1 MAKIQMRRTKTAGQK
16 PTAAQ
21 ILEGEL
27 IINLPDRKIYTK
39 NDAGGII
46 ELGNPETAD
55 KLTVA
60 GTLEAGGAT
69 TLNGGATIANKTNI
83 TGATAELTIGSGTA
97 TPTIKMG
104 VTASKSHQIKG
115 NGNDLEI
122 TADRVNITS
131 GKIALNPLAGGEIQ
145 GKGGNKILSD
155 DGNGNVIVSGGKNGT
170 TTGDLELGGTA
181 NGHSTKN
188 IKLRSP
194 LVNASNE
201 TLVDANGKIKASML
215 DMGYT
220 TPADVAT
227 DYYSKTQADGKYLT
241 KTDATTNHYTKTQ
254 TDSAFLKKTDA
265 TATYYSKN
273 EADSRF
279 ISTAGNLHSEG
290 YILSNA
296 VDGTA
301 STSDTSMKYSGFY
314 RMNQAANALNNL
326 NIHVANPLV
335 KTASD
340 ARGIAF
346 EAGSV
351 GNKAYVYRYGSDG
364 KFIKSAKIYTED
376 DKPTLAELGGGVLG
390 GSVTSDYDI
399 TTMKTVKSNQVDST
413 YRMSIQRADAQ
424 YSPYFRLIKT
434 DVISSVSLPAA
445 NISIGNIGFQE
456 GSTNADPYGGV
467 IRGNVSTTV
476 TTTGGAVLYIDA
488 RDSGGVVKNRITL
501 DTDTATTSIA
511 TGSFKAGT
519 TTLGTTTTGTLTS
532 TGTIVAGNQ
541 LTAKSKLILNSE
553 STTTNG
559 IEIGSLTNATSPY
572 IDFHTDGLAA
582 TDYNVRIQASTGK
595 LAVIG
600 GNQNIEIDAK
610 TTTVLNMHDSASS
623 MIKMARG
630 AVVLRDFN
638 NGNVTLCGGLKPDG
652 TAGDLYLG
660 YNSTSANAY
669 TNTVRLDSPLTW
681 QGKSNLVDANGKLVG
696 ASLDTSYLPLT
707 GGSLSGPLT
716 VSGIATLNGN
726 TVAKAVSAT
735 SLTVSGTS
743 TFAGNVTT
751 NGSVITKGIT
761 ATGAISAT
769 TNLVSTGGSLESWND
784 GNSHVWFRQSNGTEK
799 ALIWAGSD
807 NVLRMRTAAKSV
819 SLEDSSLVLSGT
831 INSGAISSSG
841 NINAASF
848 TTPGAI
854 NANGTISSGVIS
866 SGGLT
871 KFTSGQ
877 ILGQNNAKLFADHGN
892 GNVTLSA
899 SLTSNSAS
907 SGTLIIGY
915 DARASGFYTDR
926 IQLMMPV
933 TANSTIAAA
942 GRVSGGDLLSSGV
955 VYAGGGTAYL
965 NTDGNITGSVWGGGW
980 LSTHIENRAYA
991 HANERAQAWANQ
1003 QVNAY
1008 LYSQDAWY
1016 PGSYAMARYAGA
1028 NLGIGGVVAGSGLN
1042 PATCDGAY
1050 DISTTLPGTWMC
1062 MGRSLTNN
1070 DAHRTTIW
1078 KRVG

>member
-27 IINLPDRKIYTK
+27 LVNLTDRKIYTK

-55 KLTVA
+55 KLNIA

-69 TLNGGATIANKTNI
+69 TLNGGVTIANKANI
-83 TGATAELTIGSGTA
+83 TGATAELTIGSGNA

-104 VTASKSHQIKG
+104 VTATKSHQIKG

-131 GKIALNPLAGGEIQ
+131 GKMALNPLAGGEIQ
-145 GKGGNKILSD
+145 GKGGNRILSD
-155 DGNGNVIVSGGKNGT
+155 DGNGNVILSGGKTGT

-181 NGHSTKN
+181 NGHSTRN
-188 IKLRSP
+188 VKLRSP

-201 TLVDANGKIKASML
+201 VLVDANGKIKASML
-215 DMGYT
+215 DTGYT

-227 DYYSKTQADGKYLT
+227 DYYSKTQADGKYLS

-254 TDSAFLKKTDA
+254 TDSAFLKKADA
-265 TATYYSKN
+265 TAIYYSKS
-273 EADSRF
+273 EADNRYV
-279 ISTAGNLHSEG
+279 STVGNLHSEG

-301 STSDTSMKYSGFY
+301 STSDTSIKYSGFY
-314 RMNQAANALNNL
+314 RMNQAANALNNMS
-326 NIHVANPLV
+326 IHVANPLV
-335 KTASD
+335 KTAAD

-351 GNKAYVYRYGSDG
+351 GNKAYVYRYGADG
-364 KFIKSAKIYTED
+364 KFVKSAKIYTED

-390 GSVTSDYDI
+390 GAVTSVYDL
-399 TTMKTVKSNQVDST
+399 TTTKTVQANQVDAN
-413 YRMSIQRADAQ
+413 YRMSVQRAGGSN
-424 YSPYFRLIKT
+424 SPYFRIIKT
-434 DVISSVSLPAA
+434 DVISSNSLPSA

-456 GSTNADPYGGV
+456 GSKTADPYSGV

-476 TTTGGAVLYIDA
+476 TTTGGAILYLDA
-488 RDSGGVVKNRITL
+488 RDMSGVVKSRIAL
-501 DTDTATTSIA
+501 DTDTATTTIA
-511 TGSFKAGT
+511 KGSFKAGT
-519 TTLGTTTTGTLTS
+519 TTLGTTTTGALTS
-532 TGTIVAGNQ
+532 TGTIAAGNE
-541 LTAKSKLILNSE
+541 LTAKSKLTLNSE

-572 IDFHTDGLAA
+572 IDFHTDG
-582 TDYNVRIQASTGK
+582 TSSDYNVRIQASTGK
-595 LAVIG
+595 MAVIG
-600 GNQNIEIDAK
+600 SGNIEIDAR
-610 TTTVLNMHDSASS
+610 TTTSLNLHDSATS

-630 AVVLRDFN
+630 AVVLRDHN
-638 NGNVTLCGGLKPDG
+638 NGNVTISGGLKTDG
-652 TAGDLYLG
+652 VSSGDLYLG
-660 YNSTSANAY
+660 YSSSAGSASQY
-669 TNTVRLDSPLTW
+669 TNTVRLESPMTW
-681 QGKSNLVDANGKLVG
+681 KGTSQLVNSSGKLVG
-696 ASLDTSYLPLT
+696 ASLDTDYLPLA
-707 GGSLSGPLT
+707 GGSLSGPLI
-716 VSGIATLNGN
+716 VSGVATLNGN

-735 SLTVSGTS
+735 SLTVSGAS
-743 TFAGNVTT
+743 TFTGNVTT
-751 NGSVITKGIT
+751 NGSLITKGIA
-761 ATGAISAT
+761 ATGTISAT
-769 TNLVSTGGSLESWND
+769 TNFVSTGGSLESWSN
-784 GNSHVWFRQSNGTEK
+784 GNSHIWFRQSNGTEK
-799 ALIWAGSD
+799 ALVCAGSD
-807 NVLRMRTAAKSV
+807 NILRMRTAAKSV
-819 SLEDSSLVLSGT
+819 SLEDSSLTLSGI

-841 NINAASF
+841 NVNAASF
-848 TTPGAI
+848 STPGTI
-854 NANGTISSGVIS
+854 NANGTISSGAIY
-866 SGGLT
+866 SGGIT
-871 KFTSGQ
+871 KYIGGQ
-877 ILGQNNAKLFADHGN
+877 ILGQNNARLLADHGN

-907 SGTLIIGY
+907 SGTLFIGY
-915 DARASGFYTDR
+915 DARASGYYTDR
-926 IQLMMPV
+926 VQIMRPV
-933 TANSTIAAA
+933 IADSSIAAA
-942 GRVSGGDLLSSGV
+942 GRVSGGDLLSAGNVYSGN
-955 VYAGGGTAYL
+955 GSSYL
-965 NTDGNITGSVWGGGW
+965 HTDGNVYGPVYGGW
-980 LSTHIENRAYA
+980 LTNYIYST
-991 HANERAQAWANQ
+991 ANERASAWANQ

-1016 PGSYAMARYAGA
+1016 IGSYAMARYAGA
-1028 NLGIGGVVAGSGLN
+1028 NLGIGGLVAGSGLN

-1050 DISTTLPGTWMC
+1050 DTATTLPGTWMC

>member
-27 IINLPDRKIYTK
+27 LVNLPDRKIYTK

-55 KLTVA
+55 KLNVA
-60 GTLEAGGAT
+60 GNLEAGGAT
-69 TLNGGATIANKTNI
+69 ALNGGATIANKANI
-83 TGATAELTIGSGTA
+83 TGAAAELTIGSGNA

-155 DGNGNVIVSGGKNGT
+155 DGNGNVILSGCKNGT

-215 DMGYT
+215 DTGYT
-220 TPADVAT
+220 TPAEVAT

-335 KTASD
+335 KTAAD

-364 KFIKSAKIYTED
+364 KFIKSAKVYTED
-376 DKPTLAELGGGVLG
+376 DKPTLTELGGGVLG
-390 GSVTSDYDI
+390 GAVTSDYDI
-399 TTMKTVKSNQVDST
+399 TTTKTVKSNQVDAT

-456 GSTNADPYGGV
+456 GSKTTDPYGGV

-488 RDSGGVVKNRITL
+488 RDSSGVVKNRITL

-519 TTLGTTTTGTLTS
+519 TTLGTTTTGALTS
-532 TGTIVAGNQ
+532 TGTISASNQ

-553 STTTNG
+553 STTANG

-572 IDFHTDGLAA
+572 IDFHTDGIAT

-610 TTTVLNMHDSASS
+610 TTTALNMHDSATS

-630 AVVLRDFN
+630 AVVLRDHN
-638 NGNVTLCGGLKPDG
+638 NGNVTLCGGIKPDG

-660 YNSTSANAY
+660 YNSADANAY

-681 QGKSNLVDANGKLVG
+681 QGKSNLVNSSGKLVG
-696 ASLDTSYLPLT
+696 ASLDTAYLPLT
-707 GGSLSGPLT
+707 GGSLSGNIGTSGNVNAGSFTTPGGVT
-716 VSGIATLNGN
+716 VLGTAQMG
-726 TVAKAVSAT
+726 VVSA
-735 SLTVSGTS
+735 S
-743 TFAGNVTT
+743 GNV
-751 NGSVITKGIT
+751 
-761 ATGAISAT
+761 
-769 TNLVSTGGSLESWND
+769 
-784 GNSHVWFRQSNGTEK
+784 
-799 ALIWAGSD
+799 
-807 NVLRMRTAAKSV
+807 
-819 SLEDSSLVLSGT
+819 
-831 INSGAISSSG
+831 
-841 NINAASF
+841 NAASF
-848 TTPGAI
+848 TTPGGVTVQGLAQLNAVTTTDLVSLTGSLRTRAASNCHVWFENNTGAERALIWADTSNNLNFRSTSGLTQI
-854 NANGTISSGVIS
+854 NGRLDVSAGIWSKTGDFSTFAPSTDVNCHVWFKNTNGANRAVIFANKDNNLFLQP
-866 SGGLT
+866 SGGWVDFSGARLNSIHT
-871 KFTSGQ
+871 ITTNGDITAGGGWITTSGRIQ
-877 ILGQNNAKLFADHGN
+877 GGETWSNGNIVAGN
-892 GNVTLSA
+892 GNAVLA
-899 SLTSNSAS
+899 S
-907 SGTLIIGY
+907 
-915 DARASGFYTDR
+915 
-926 IQLMMPV
+926 
-933 TANSTIAAA
+933 
-942 GRVSGGDLLSSGV
+942 
-955 VYAGGGTAYL
+955 
-965 NTDGNITGSVWGGGW
+965 DGNINAPVWEGGW
-980 LSTHIENRAYA
+980 LSIHIENRARA
-991 HANERAQAWANQ
+991 HADERAAAWARQEVASAINAVRFASVTTMPASASNAGYQ
-1003 QVNAY
+1003 TTPSGAVQCGMVPNGNSWSIRYKYLQVHFPSTGWV
-1008 LYSQDAWY
+1008 YSKDIWGDA
-1016 PGSYAMARYAGA
+1016 
-1028 NLGIGGVVAGSGLN
+1028 
-1042 PATCDGAY
+1042 
-1050 DISTTLPGTWMC
+1050 
-1062 MGRSLTNN
+1062 
-1070 DAHRTTIW
+1070 
-1078 KRVG
+1078 